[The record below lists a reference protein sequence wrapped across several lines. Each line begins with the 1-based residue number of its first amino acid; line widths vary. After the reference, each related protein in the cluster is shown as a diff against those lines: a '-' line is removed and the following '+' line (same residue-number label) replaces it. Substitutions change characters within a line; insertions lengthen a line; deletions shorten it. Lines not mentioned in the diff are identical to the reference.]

1 MTEKVKPARF
11 RIGCTSASPLPQR
24 FATRDPWPAVP
35 FDHELLELPTAYTR
49 LWQVIVGLCVV
60 WILGFAIWGMFK

>member
-11 RIGCTSASPLPQR
+11 RIGSCANIRPQR
-24 FATRDPWPAVP
+24 FANRDPFPQLP
-35 FDHELLELPTAYTR
+35 FEHELLEPPTAYTR